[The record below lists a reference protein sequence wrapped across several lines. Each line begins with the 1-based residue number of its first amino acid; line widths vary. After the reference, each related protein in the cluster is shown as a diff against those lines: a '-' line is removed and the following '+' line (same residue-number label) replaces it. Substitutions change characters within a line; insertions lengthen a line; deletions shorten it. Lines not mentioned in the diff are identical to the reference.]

1 MGGLLQLLLK
11 RKETKATGDIVKT
24 DLTLQRVEI
33 ESGGFAPHLI
43 RKLHQS
49 LQWKHI
55 NYVVNIPKVWEGGYI
70 KMH

>member
-1 MGGLLQLLLK
+1 MGGLLLE

-24 DLTLQRVEI
+24 DLTLHRVEI

-55 NYVVNIPKVWEGGYI
+55 NYVNIPRVWEGGFI

>member
-1 MGGLLQLLLK
+1 MGGLLLK

-24 DLTLQRVEI
+24 DLTLHRVEI

-55 NYVVNIPKVWEGGYI
+55 NYVNIPRVWEGGFI

>member
-24 DLTLQRVEI
+24 DLTLQLHRVEI

-49 LQWKHI
+49 L
-55 NYVVNIPKVWEGGYI
+55 
-70 KMH
+70 

>member
-1 MGGLLQLLLK
+1 MGGLLQLLLE

-24 DLTLQRVEI
+24 DLTLHRVEI

-49 LQWKHI
+49 LQWKHT
-55 NYVVNIPKVWEGGYI
+55 
-70 KMH
+70 